1 MNNDTGSLNVCDM
14 QQDLGE
20 KATTWIGEVREILV
34 AASPTSEMV
43 RLPKVRALPG
53 RGLAGDRYFLGIG
66 TFSPSPKKPD
76 FELTLIEEENIEAFA
91 AQSGLPFTPSHARRN
106 IVTRRVRLNDLVGHK
121 FYLGGV
127 AVRGIRLCEPCSHL
141 AKSSF
146 ACVLQGLVHK
156 GGLRAQILSEGEI
169 RVGDLI
175 RPAD

>member
-1 MNNDTGSLNVCDM
+1 MRPA
-14 QQDLGE
+14 DLGE
-20 KATTWIGEVREILV
+20 KSTTWIGEVRDILV

-76 FELTLIEEENIEAFA
+76 FELTLIEQENIEAFA

-106 IVTRRVRLNDLVGHK
+106 IVTRGVRLNDLVGHK

-169 RVGDLI
+169 RVGDSI